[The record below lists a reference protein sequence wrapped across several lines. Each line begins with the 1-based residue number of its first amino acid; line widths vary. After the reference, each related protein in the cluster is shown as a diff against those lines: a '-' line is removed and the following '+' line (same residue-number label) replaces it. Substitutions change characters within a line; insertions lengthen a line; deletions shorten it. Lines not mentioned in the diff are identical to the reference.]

1 MRALTDEERYV
12 LFVVCPQSACGVIM
26 SGLFYGWGSLAD
38 AINER
43 FNPEDHT
50 SFANLHGNFAGIII
64 LMLSVMPMPVLRLL
78 LDSKVTTE
86 FHVQLVGTVICTVGL
101 FLGGVSLQVQSLP
114 LLYLGCAVPC
124 GVGGLGIYQRLV
136 FIHQLWFKRIGK
148 QNLGAGIFGFLIGF
162 WTVLFFLLSTPI
174 LAALPVASVLY
185 VYAAVCPLCMCLP
198 VFFAKDVDSSL
209 TAGALGDSA
218 TAAEIKPLASAA
230 FEHVHLGGVSDPMDA
245 IEEERKPHGTPG
257 RQAQSSATVAMKTE
271 PVPIRDPALL
281 ACAASQG
288 VAVDSNGEFDLSYG
302 EILAHPMTWT
312 LTLFFTTI
320 LTPGW
325 GIKLGSI
332 AILRTFF
339 HASSDYAAKITALY
353 VSFYC
358 MGRFFG
364 GLLAERIG
372 AFRAYDILLISM
384 FLCLVV
390 APQTTTALP
399 HGNTDAFGCEMFVGL
414 ICVVGLMYGGCV
426 ALFYSIVFDV
436 FGAKNYRLVF
446 GFNLLG
452 FGAATAIGGLSC
464 AYSFSL
470 PTDPDH
476 PDAPGQAANQWFYAM
491 AGATLFGHLLLH
503 VLRPLDFNTLLNAR
517 LARLDPSY
525 VPLHKVRP
533 GPDGPHPNTTPAAA
547 NAAANV

>member
-1 MRALTDEERYV
+1 MRALTEEERYV
-12 LFVVCPQSACGVIM
+12 FFVVCPQSACGVIM

-43 FNPEDHT
+43 FSPDDHT

-64 LMLSVMPMPVLRLL
+64 LMLSVMPMPFLRLL
-78 LDSKVTTE
+78 LDAKVTTE
-86 FHVQLVGTVICTVGL
+86 FQVQLVGALMCTVGL

-124 GVGGLGIYQRLV
+124 GFGGLGIYQRLV

-148 QNLGAGIFGFLIGF
+148 QNLGAGIFGGLIGF
-162 WTVLFFLLSTPI
+162 WTVLFFLLSSPI
-174 LAALPVASVLY
+174 LAAFPVATVLY
-185 VYAAVCPLCMCLP
+185 IYAAVCPVCMLNP

-209 TAGALGDSA
+209 TAAAAVDDSA
-218 TAAEIKPLASAA
+218 TAAENKPLAL
-230 FEHVHLGGVSDPMDA
+230 FEHDANTNDPDPLRE
-245 IEEERKPHGTPG
+245 IEENRKPMTLATQTPA
-257 RQAQSSATVAMKTE
+257 RSATLKTE
-271 PVPIRDPALL
+271 PVPIRDPVLL
-281 ACAASQG
+281 ALAASQG
-288 VAVDSNGEFDLSYG
+288 VAVDSNGEFELTYG
-302 EILAHPMTWT
+302 EIGVHPMTWV

-339 HASSDYAAKITALY
+339 HASVEYAAKITAMY

-358 MGRFFG
+358 VGRFFG

-372 AFRAYDILLISM
+372 AFRAYDILLVCM
-384 FLCLVV
+384 LLCLVV
-390 APQTTTALP
+390 APQATMALS
-399 HGNTDAFGCEMFVGL
+399 HSDVESFGCQMFVGL

-436 FGAKNYRLVF
+436 FGAKNYRRLF
-446 GFNLLG
+446 GFNMQG
-452 FGAATAIGGLSC
+452 FGLATAIGGLSC
-464 AYSFSL
+464 AYSFSQ
-470 PTDPDH
+470 PPDPSH

-491 AGATLFGHLLLH
+491 AGATLFGHVLLH
-503 VLRPLDFNTLLNAR
+503 VLRPLDFNKLLHRR
-517 LARLDPSY
+517 LARIDPSY
-525 VPLHKVRP
+525 VPLRKVRP
-533 GPDGPHPNTTPAAA
+533 GPRAAAPAAV
-547 NAAANV
+547 NAAAVNGTSHA